1 MLKFVKSKD
10 RKGWFNGVIKCNS
23 QSFRDK
29 MAVLKEKIK
38 MERKM
43 FMYEMTIEGLLRLAN
58 SQFVREEAN
67 WMIIEVKAFDN
78 EPEIIINP
86 KENFQSKLDYYAEA
100 YNNDLT
106 LKSNSNIKI
115 INYDFAITIQDCL

>member
-1 MLKFVKSKD
+1 
-10 RKGWFNGVIKCNS
+10 
-23 QSFRDK
+23 

-43 FMYEMTIEGLLRLAN
+43 FMYEMTIDGLLRLAN

-106 LKSNSNIKI
+106 LKSESNIKI
-115 INYDFAITIQDCL
+115 TNYDFAITIQDCL